1 MKKLIPRVFFLGL
14 VAWGVSLWI
23 VVLGHADLISIGRGR
38 GFAGTTNSIFV
49 ITTAGGL
56 FWAASKARN
65 LLTPM
70 IIVLG
75 LWIMA
80 FFAFG
85 FSPYVMG
92 LFGAPSEQKI
102 RKTAEANGYS
112 KDWIEKALHGPA
124 VSAATSYMVDAYQWE
139 LLAEVRRPQ

>member
-1 MKKLIPRVFFLGL
+1 
-14 VAWGVSLWI
+14 
-23 VVLGHADLISIGRGR
+23 VLGHADLISIGRDR
-38 GFAGTTNSIFV
+38 SFAVTTNSIFL
-49 ITTAGGL
+49 ITTSGGL
-56 FWAASKARN
+56 LWATAKARV

-75 LWIMA
+75 IWIMA

-102 RKTAEANGYS
+102 RKTAEANEYS
-112 KDWIEKALHGPA
+112 KDWIEKALRGPA
-124 VSAATSYMVDAYQWE
+124 VSAATSYMVDTYQWE
-139 LLAEVRRPQ
+139 LLAEVKHPQ